1 MIKKGISWLLIILA
15 ITMLAGLT
23 FNDQEANNTKLQA
36 KDGLLDL
43 SEISRNEKV
52 VALSGEWKFIGNQ
65 YVEASHFPQNATLEK
80 VPGSWSED
88 VQYGTYQLKVELPPH
103 FEKIGL
109 RVRNIWSAHRLFI
122 NGKELATYGTLGT
135 EKEGAIASN
144 PVYELY
150 FTPTT
155 KSLTITLQVAD
166 FFNARHGIIFPID
179 IGVAETI
186 ANDVEK
192 DVNLEKTTII
202 IIFIFSIFHC
212 SLYLLRTKD
221 KAFFYSAIYF
231 FTLALLVS
239 TRGER
244 TLYREFP
251 TMPFELYFRFQDFIT
266 YLNAVTLFFFFVYTV
281 ETMVKRRT
289 AILLTLPLVLYG
301 LGTLL
306 FPARS
311 LSSLQYIFF
320 GYINGLALVIIARL
334 VYLCFAKNSKIPNN
348 ELIILSA
355 SVFSLFIFSVSGAFD
370 QLYFTGKN
378 IFNRMGMLF
387 FILGMNVFL
396 AMRLINRTTAAEIFS
411 ERLEKATI
419 GKDSFLEVTTKELE
433 QPLYHALNVTK
444 SLSAQKALV
453 EHQLLEQQLE
463 RLLYLV
469 NDLKDFTKIRF
480 QDFHIDVHPVNVQ
493 MIIQHVVKM
502 HERTMEK
509 ANIKYYM
516 HADSQLLIQADE
528 HRMGQIMYRIMETVI
543 AHASNGEVVLSIMHL
558 DTDVRIAVEGT
569 GPDIIE
575 QIAADVTGQ
584 SIGKAIIE
592 QMGGTYSVDILHDGI
607 RFLLTLPFGGYE
619 EKQPNKVND
628 TLPLLPPT
636 MNDHLP
642 TLLIVEDDVI
652 HADVLQSLLQQ
663 HYAISLAHNAK
674 EAFHAIQ
681 YKKPDFI
688 LIDEVMP
695 GMDGLVLT
703 QKIRQQYSYMD
714 LPIIML
720 VANEYPTNI
729 SLVLESGANDYIR
742 KPASKETLL
751 ARLSAISLAK
761 EAITNAIEHEMAF
774 LQAQIKPHFLYN
786 ALSSIISFCYTD
798 GERAGHLLTML
809 STYLRYIFDSG
820 KEGFR
825 ATLEKE
831 LEIIQAYVE
840 IEQARFGARL
850 NVVVEMDEAIDAA
863 KVEVPSLL
871 IQPLVENA
879 IRHGIFEKEGNG
891 NVLVKIIKE
900 ENCMLVQVVDDG
912 VGMTTEQVANLTM
925 GKNIS
930 SNGIGFTNV
939 LRRVKEL
946 PHATLTIQS
955 KVNEG
960 TTMTLKQPLKE
971 YANVEHYY
979 GRR

>member
-1 MIKKGISWLLIILA
+1 MIKKGISWMLIILA

-23 FNDQEANNTKLQA
+23 FNDQDANNTKLQA
-36 KDGLLDL
+36 KDGILDL
-43 SEISRNEKV
+43 SGISKNEKI
-52 VALSGEWKFIGNQ
+52 VALSGEWKFIGNE
-65 YVEASHFPQNATLEK
+65 YVDSTNFPKNATLEM
-80 VPGSWSED
+80 VPGSWGED
-88 VQYGTYQLKVELPPH
+88 VQYGTYQLKVELPAH
-103 FEKIGL
+103 FEKIGI
-109 RVRNIWSAHRLFI
+109 RVRNIWSAHRLLI
-122 NGKELATYGTLGT
+122 NGKEFASYGTLGT

-179 IGVAETI
+179 IGVAETM
-186 ANDVEK
+186 ANDVVK

-202 IIFIFSIFHC
+202 ILFIFSIFHF

-221 KAFFYSAIYF
+221 RAFFYSALYF

-244 TLYREFP
+244 MLFREFP
-251 TMPFELYFRFQDFIT
+251 NISFELYFRLQDFIT
-266 YLNAVTLFFFFVYTV
+266 YINAVTLFFFFVYTV

-289 AILLTLPLVLYG
+289 AIILTLPLNLYG

-306 FPARS
+306 CPARS
-311 LSSLQYIFF
+311 LSSLQNIFF
-320 GYINGLALVIIARL
+320 GYINGLALVIIGRL
-334 VYLCFAKNSKIPNN
+334 IYLFFTKNTKIPSN

-355 SVFSLFIFSVSGAFD
+355 SVFSLFIFSLSGAFD
-370 QLYFTGKN
+370 QLFFPGKN
-378 IFNRMGMLF
+378 VFNRAGLLF

-396 AMRLINRTTAAEIFS
+396 AMRLINRTTEAEIFS

-444 SLSAQKALV
+444 SLSVHRKLI
-453 EHQLLEQQLE
+453 EHQLLEHQLE

-469 NDLKDFTKIRF
+469 NDLKDFTRIRF

-493 MIIQHVVKM
+493 MIIQHVVTM
-502 HERTMEK
+502 HERPMEK
-509 ANIKYYM
+509 ANIRFYM
-516 HADSQLLIQADE
+516 HADDQLLIQADE
-528 HRMGQIMYRIMETVI
+528 QRVSQIVYRVVETAM
-543 AHASNGEVVLSIMHL
+543 AHAVNGEVVLTIMHL
-558 DTDVRIAVEGT
+558 DMDVRIAVEGT

-575 QIAADVTGQ
+575 QIAADETGQ

-592 QMGGTYSVDILHDGI
+592 QMGGTYSVDILHNGI
-607 RFLLTLPFGGYE
+607 RFLLTLPFGGF
-619 EKQPNKVND
+619 EKKEQTKTNNLQP
-628 TLPLLPPT
+628 LPLPT
-636 MNDHLP
+636 MNQNLP

-652 HADVLQSLLQQ
+652 HAEVLQSLLQR
-663 HYAISLAHNAK
+663 HYSISLAHSAE
-674 EAFHAIQ
+674 EALNKIQ
-681 YKKPDFI
+681 HKKPDFL

-695 GMDGLVLT
+695 GMDGIVLT
-703 QKIRQQYSYMD
+703 QKIRNQFSYID

-742 KPASKETLL
+742 KPALKESLL
-751 ARLSAISLAK
+751 ARLSAIALTK
-761 EAITNAIEHEMAF
+761 EVMTNAIEHEMAF

-809 STYLRYIFDSG
+809 STYLRYIFDAG
-820 KEGFR
+820 NEGYL

-831 LEIIQAYVE
+831 LEIIQSYVE
-840 IEQARFGARL
+840 IEQARFGSRL
-850 NVVVEMDEAIDAA
+850 SVVFEIDESINTA

-891 NVLVKIIKE
+891 CVIVQIAKE
-900 ENCMLVQVVDDG
+900 ENFLRIQIDDDG
-912 VGMTTEQVANLTM
+912 VGMTAEQVANLTL
-925 GKNIS
+925 GRNIS

-939 LRRVKEL
+939 LRRVKEI
-946 PHATLTIQS
+946 PHASLTIQS
-955 KVNEG
+955 KLNEG
-960 TTMTLKQPLKE
+960 TTMLLKQPLKE
-971 YANVEHYY
+971 YANVENYY